1 MHKTTD
7 STPRPLLLRETAE
20 IALTEVKRFV
30 EPRLCSDFNLRR
42 VSAPLCLPA
51 GSGLNGPQEPVK
63 FRLRESD
70 MEMEIVT
77 GLDRWL
83 RAQLVRYDT
92 AEGFG
97 VFAVMNAVRP
107 DIPRTAVTSPDL
119 CSWAWQQVL
128 REDAGADAEVLTG
141 AMRRLYAI
149 MRDAEKMILEKFPHL
164 HSVLPQELAVV
175 DEASLP
181 DDEADDSGRRR
192 REHLYMKQ
200 HSDKAVVFTAA
211 ADSND
216 DDDNGE
222 IPRARLLVWN
232 EMLRT
237 HLELASVAIFPP
249 GPDATLESAGGN
261 IWRDTLALH
270 ILHQTEILK

>member
-1 MHKTTD
+1 MKKNID
-7 STPRPLLLRETAE
+7 AVTPRALLLRETAE

-51 GSGLNGPQEPVK
+51 GSGLNGPGEPVR
-63 FRLRESD
+63 FALAGSGE
-70 MEMEIVT
+70 EMEIVT

-83 RAQLVRYDT
+83 RTQLVRYDI

-107 DIPRTAVTSPDL
+107 WLARTGVSSPDV

-128 REDAGADAEVLTG
+128 GEDAGADADVLFT
-141 AMRRLYAI
+141 AVKRLHAV
-149 MRDAEKMILEKFPHL
+149 MRDAEKMLLEKFPHL
-164 HSVLPQELAVV
+164 HPVMPAELELAGE
-175 DEASLP
+175 DEVMATEPS
-181 DDEADDSGRRR
+181 ADRLRSEHRYL
-192 REHLYMKQ
+192 REHCG
-200 HSDKAVVFTAA
+200 KAMVITNLGVAGIEDGTL
-211 ADSND
+211 
-216 DDDNGE
+216 
-222 IPRARLLVWN
+222 PRARLMVWN

-237 HLELASVAIFPP
+237 PLELAEVAIFPA
-249 GPDATLESAGGN
+249 GEDATLESVGGN

-270 ILHQTEILK
+270 ILHQTELLK

>member
-1 MHKTTD
+1 M
-7 STPRPLLLRETAE
+7 LRFQPQACVGA
-20 IALTEVKRFV
+20 IV
-30 EPRLCSDFNLRR
+30 P
-42 VSAPLCLPA
+42 PA
-51 GSGLNGPQEPVK
+51 GSGLNGPQEPVR

-149 MRDAEKMILEKFPHL
+149 MRDAEKMILEKFPPPPL
-164 HSVLPQELAVV
+164 S
-175 DEASLP
+175 
-181 DDEADDSGRRR
+181 
-192 REHLYMKQ
+192 
-200 HSDKAVVFTAA
+200 AA
-211 ADSND
+211 A
-216 DDDNGE
+216 GAC
-222 IPRARLLVWN
+222 RGQRG
-232 EMLRT
+232 
-237 HLELASVAIFPP
+237 LAP
-249 GPDATLESAGGN
+249 
-261 IWRDTLALH
+261 
-270 ILHQTEILK
+270 